1 MGALHDSSMSS
12 ENPTQ
17 FVPKRMYRRIYRELL
32 SKASVEHQ
40 RKYDEL
46 IGLMAETRTQMRTHS
61 KDTNDYLQWRR
72 KYQNLYYQHG
82 KLIKAMR
89 MEALQAEADTGA
101 SRGEGGVPAEDAG
114 ASGGEGADED
124 AGSSE
129 VDGKDEVIFQA
140 ESVAQ
145 DAEPTEFAKELQALC
160 APDFG
165 AGVE

>member
-1 MGALHDSSMSS
+1 
-12 ENPTQ
+12 
-17 FVPKRMYRRIYRELL
+17 
-32 SKASVEHQ
+32 
-40 RKYDEL
+40 
-46 IGLMAETRTQMRTHS
+46 MAETRTQMRTHS